1 MFELE
6 ETRAIDRP
14 AVEVW
19 TVLVDFPSV
28 PRWEDGVLEV
38 RQTSPGPAALG
49 TTFIARRVF
58 AGRETAMD
66 CRIIEWQ
73 DGRSVT
79 MEISGGPVRRAAARY
94 SVEPAGD
101 RASRVVYSIRGEL
114 QPRLTWLTPLVPLMG
129 RRLVRSNL
137 VRLERIVR
145 DGAGLGGGDAAITG
159 DR

>member
-6 ETRAIDRP
+6 ETKAVDRP
-14 AVEVW
+14 AAEVW
-19 TVLVDFPSV
+19 TVLVDFPNV

-38 RQTSPGPAALG
+38 RQTSPGRPALG

-58 AGRETAMD
+58 AGRETSMD

-73 DGRSVT
+73 DERWVT
-79 MEISGGPVRRAAARY
+79 MEIKGGPVRRAAVRY
-94 SVEPAGD
+94 LVEATGD

-114 QPRLTWLTPLVPLMG
+114 QPRLAWVTPLIPLMG

-137 VRLERIVR
+137 VRLERLVQ
-145 DGAGLGGGDAAITG
+145 DGAGPRRGESAITT
-159 DR
+159 RQ